1 MSLFSESHTPAQDTV
16 TDREEL
22 RKSSGRERGE
32 SAIFIRV
39 QGLGVAHEV
48 RAFAL

>member
-1 MSLFSESHTPAQDTV
+1 MSLFSESHTPTQDTV

-32 SAIFIRV
+32 SAIFINV
-39 QGLGVAHEV
+39 QGVEVAHRV
-48 RAFAL
+48 RVFAL